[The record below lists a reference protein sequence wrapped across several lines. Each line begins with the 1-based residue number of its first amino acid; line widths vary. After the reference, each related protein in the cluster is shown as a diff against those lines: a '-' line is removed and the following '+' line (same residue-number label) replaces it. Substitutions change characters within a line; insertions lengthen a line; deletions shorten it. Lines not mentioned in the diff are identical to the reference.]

1 MNLIS
6 DAFFNDMV
14 ELKDRNKQLLKK
26 RKHED
31 DQLLKKRKH
40 EDEQIIHEEKRL
52 KQNFLN
58 YCLTFSNELNNNQN
72 TQTVEE
78 NDVQS
83 ILDAQTDVGNDIEEN
98 DVQDILDIQTI
109 VENISDRDRKKL
121 SLANQLIQTLGFR
134 SINDSET
141 VILKENI
148 ENALQNLDPV
158 LVSDLGNVYK
168 NRVLERTNRG
178 VKNCQELLCLVRRV
192 LKRHSVTLLYE
203 KRYKQRTAFFK
214 YRLLYDR

>member
-14 ELKDRNKQLLKK
+14 ELKDRNKQLLKKRKHEDDQLLKK

-72 TQTVEE
+72 TQTV
-78 NDVQS
+78 
-83 ILDAQTDVGNDIEEN
+83 EEN